1 MHFPSEKKKLPRD
14 LNSVELK
21 PPDSK
26 PSPECRTEKAKIDT
40 FSLLRESQIPSRNG
54 VDSTEHQ
61 SNYCSSEHKSKSSSK
76 EHQSKSS
83 STEHQSKSISTE
95 HQSKSSSTEHQS
107 KSSST
112 EHQSKSSSTEHQ
124 SKSSSTEH
132 RTKSTCPVCSVQ
144 VPTTNLSQ
152 HLRKWGFPELIY
164 SKHLAFF
171 IDKSLLRGK
180 MLQGDNFH
188 FFFRILTILICGFFD
203 NLDRLVEVKP
213 FYLKGMQT
221 SFQVPFIFKVTCPIH
236 KVFIKPSLY

>member
-26 PSPECRTEKAKIDT
+26 PSPECRTEKPKIDT

-61 SNYCSSEHKSKSSSK
+61 SNYCTSEHKSKSSSK

-83 STEHQSKSISTE
+83 STEHQSKS
-95 HQSKSSSTEHQS
+95 SSTEHQS
-107 KSSST
+107 KSI
-112 EHQSKSSSTEHQ
+112 STEHQ

-171 IDKSLLRGK
+171 IDKSLFERENVAGW
-180 MLQGDNFH
+180 QFS
-188 FFFRILTILICGFFD
+188 FFFQDTYNFNLRIFRQL
-203 NLDRLVEVKP
+203 R
-213 FYLKGMQT
+213 
-221 SFQVPFIFKVTCPIH
+221 
-236 KVFIKPSLY
+236 

>member
-26 PSPECRTEKAKIDT
+26 PSPERRTEKAKIDT
-40 FSLLRESQIPSRNG
+40 FSPLRESQVPSRNG

-61 SNYCSSEHKSKSSSK
+61 SNSCSSEHKSKSSSK
-76 EHQSKSS
+76 EHQSKYS
-83 STEHQSKSISTE
+83 STEHP
-95 HQSKSSSTEHQS
+95 
-107 KSSST
+107 
-112 EHQSKSSSTEHQ
+112 

-164 SKHLAFF
+164 SNHLAFF

-188 FFFRILTILICGFFD
+188 FFFQDTYNFNLRIFRQL
-203 NLDRLVEVKP
+203 R
-213 FYLKGMQT
+213 
-221 SFQVPFIFKVTCPIH
+221 
-236 KVFIKPSLY
+236 